1 MRVEKSKSDESN
13 SQPNVTA
20 ELKVNYVLKDF
31 LKISFGWHASDIREI
46 WNRFFY
52 IKFSFPI
59 RLGIQQLGNGECY
72 NIF

>member
-31 LKISFGWHASDIREI
+31 LKISFG
-46 WNRFFY
+46 
-52 IKFSFPI
+52 
-59 RLGIQQLGNGECY
+59 
-72 NIF
+72 